1 MPDTRIHVDF
11 NGVQEDGR
19 IFALRRHADDPDA
32 LDAGSEVQLWYED
45 GNTALGRVA
54 ELGDRGL
61 VSIEV
66 VPGSWQPGTPPMLM
80 PPPVV
85 AMPTGD
91 SGDLGRIGLS
101 NVLALWIGDLRLDF
115 GVGDSGWWADEHT
128 PLELVLIDWAT
139 SPLPTAKVWGRPG
152 IVCAWSSGGHS
163 APAIEEG
170 EPTARRAG

>member
-32 LDAGSEVQLWYED
+32 LDAGSEVQLWDED

-66 VPGSWQPGTPPMLM
+66 VPWSWYLLTGPHLHYRPPRYGGDQASSALG
-80 PPPVV
+80 PPEVI
-85 AMPTGD
+85 A
-91 SGDLGRIGLS
+91 
-101 NVLALWIGDLRLDF
+101 
-115 GVGDSGWWADEHT
+115 
-128 PLELVLIDWAT
+128 
-139 SPLPTAKVWGRPG
+139 RP
-152 IVCAWSSGGHS
+152 
-163 APAIEEG
+163 
-170 EPTARRAG
+170 R